1 MSKLDDKRFNGYL
14 KMRLPH
20 ELDSVVDSFI
30 DAYQS
35 ATGKGRQELVGS
47 VSHRAAAVL
56 SSFGQRMAAQAVR
69 SGSEKPLERAVVAI
83 AIAEQRLLD
92 PRENLI
98 VLAAMNHSAELLNS
112 SLPRIAARMAGTI
125 PPRITA
131 ALEEFCQRDEQDKS
145 LKSMGLGAS
154 GSGGTFLYV
163 SAS

>member
-1 MSKLDDKRFNGYL
+1 MSKLDDRRFNGYL
-14 KMRLPH
+14 KIRLPH

-35 ATGKGRQELVGS
+35 ATRKGRQELVGS
-47 VSHRAAAVL
+47 VSPRAAAVL

-112 SLPRIAARMAGTI
+112 SLPQIVARMAGTI

-131 ALEEFCQRDEQDKS
+131 GLEEFCQRDEHDKS